1 MALVIFFVPAPTK
14 GVAEMVRVVG
24 PGGTVATYAWDMEGG
39 GYPGEPIH
47 AEMRAMGLK
56 PLLPPSFGASRM
68 EALRDLWT
76 ATGLDAIETREITV
90 QRTFADFDDFWATS
104 LMPGNIGPIVA
115 AISAGDAERLK
126 TRVRARLPADEAG
139 HITYAGRANAVKGC
153 VPK

>member
-1 MALVIFFVPAPTK
+1 MALVIFFVPEPAK
-14 GVAEMVRVVG
+14 GVAEMVRVVR
-24 PGGTVATYAWDMEGG
+24 PGSTVATYAWDMVGG

-76 ATGLDAIETREITV
+76 TVGLDAIETREITV
-90 QRTFADFDDFWATS
+90 LRTFADFDDFWATS
-104 LMPGNIGPIVA
+104 LMSGNIGPIVA

-126 TRVRARLPADEAG
+126 TRVHARLPADEAG

>member
-1 MALVIFFVPAPTK
+1 M
-14 GVAEMVRVVG
+14 R
-24 PGGTVATYAWDMEGG
+24 GTRWAAK
-39 GYPGEPIH
+39 PIH

-56 PLLPPSFGASRM
+56 PLLPPSCGASRM

-104 LMPGNIGPIVA
+104 LMSGNIGPIVA

-126 TRVRARLPADEAG
+126 TRVHARLPADETG

-153 VPK
+153 VRK

>member
-1 MALVIFFVPAPTK
+1 
-14 GVAEMVRVVG
+14 
-24 PGGTVATYAWDMEGG
+24 
-39 GYPGEPIH
+39 
-47 AEMRAMGLK
+47 MGLK
-56 PLLPPSFGASRM
+56 PLLPPSCGASRM

-104 LMPGNIGPIVA
+104 LMSGNIGPIVA